1 MDFTIAFQPLL
12 PLAILVGAA
21 VLAAIAIVLMLLGKG
36 PAPVLRAFALVLVV
50 LALAN
55 PVLRQEER
63 DPLPGV
69 ALIVTDTSASQHI
82 DGRDLASEEARAQLE
97 EKLRAIPGLDV
108 RSVEAGDTPDG
119 TQLIP
124 PMEQALSDV
133 PSDRIA
139 AVFMITDGQAH
150 DAAGRSESLGAP
162 VHVLLSGR
170 DGETDRRIRILQQ
183 PRFGIV
189 GSQQPIT
196 FRVEDLGVAGD
207 AGKQADVVI
216 SRDGEALTS
225 RRVLIGQNVTI
236 DVDIAHGGRN
246 LFELAVAPLQGELT
260 ELNNRAVIATDGI
273 RENLRVLLVSGA
285 PHAGERTW
293 RNILK
298 SDAAVDLVHFTILRP
313 PDKQDGTPI
322 SELALIAFP
331 TRELFSE
338 KIDDFDLIIFDRYAR
353 LGVLPR
359 AYFENI
365 AEYVRKGGALLVS
378 SGPEF
383 AGNESLYQ
391 TPLAEVLPAAPTGR
405 VAETGFYPQLSEDGK
420 KHPITAQLQG
430 ANASPPQWGR
440 WFRTVESRAEVGR
453 VLMSGANG
461 NPLLVTAEAG
471 EGRVALMLSDQAW
484 LWARGFEGGGPYVDL
499 LRRLGHW
506 LMRESALE
514 EEQLHAS
521 VSGGSILV
529 ERFTMADAPGP
540 VTATTPD
547 GRTFELDL
555 DREADGRWS
564 ARISNPSPGIWR
576 FSDGALT
583 AIADAGNINPREF
596 ADPRSTR
603 EMLEPLAE
611 ATGGGMARIGEAGD
625 ISLPRIVPVRG
636 AVSSGRDWMG
646 VRESRASILRST
658 STYPV
663 LAGLAG
669 LLALLS
675 VVSAMWYRERG

>member
-1 MDFTIAFQPLL
+1 MDFTLAFQPLL
-12 PLAILVGAA
+12 PMPLVAGAAVIAALAIL
-21 VLAAIAIVLMLLGKG
+21 LILLGKG
-36 PAPVLRAFALVLVV
+36 PAPILRALALALVV
-50 LALAN
+50 AAIAN

-69 ALIVTDTSASQHI
+69 ALIVTDTSASQNI
-82 DGRDLASEEARAQLE
+82 DGRDAASEQARAQLE
-97 EKLRAIPGLDV
+97 ERLRAIQGLDV

-119 TQLIP
+119 SLLLP
-124 PMEQALSDV
+124 PMEQALADV
-133 PSDRIA
+133 PADRIA

-150 DAAGRSESLGAP
+150 DGEIRTEGLGAP

-170 DGETDRRIRILQQ
+170 EGEIDRHIRIIEQ

-189 GSQQPIT
+189 GSQQTIT
-196 FRVEDLGVAGD
+196 FRVEDLGVAHD
-207 AGKQADVVI
+207 AGKQVDVVI
-216 SRDGEALTS
+216 SRDGEVLTS
-225 RRVLIGQNVTI
+225 RRVLIGQTATV

-338 KIDDFDLIIFDRYAR
+338 KIDEFDLIIFDRYAR

-391 TPLAEVLPAAPTGR
+391 TPLANVLPAAPTGR
-405 VAETGFYPQLSEDGK
+405 VVESGFHPLLSEDGR
-420 KHPITAQLQG
+420 KHPITARLEG
-430 ANASPPQWGR
+430 AGDRPPRWGR
-440 WFRTVESRAEVGR
+440 WFRTVETRAETGR
-453 VLMSGANG
+453 VLMNGADG
-461 NPLLVTAEAG
+461 HPLLVTAEAG
-471 EGRVALMLSDQAW
+471 EGRVAVMLSDQAW

-529 ERFTMADAPGP
+529 ERSTMADAPGA

-547 GRTFELDL
+547 GQTIDLELE
-555 DREADGRWS
+555 RQAEGRWS
-564 ARISNPSPGIWR
+564 TRISNPSPGIWR
-576 FSDGALT
+576 FADGALT

-603 EMLEPLAE
+603 EKLSPLAE
-611 ATGGGMARIGEAGD
+611 ATGGGIARIGEAGD
-625 ISLPRIVPVRG
+625 IRLPRIVSVRG
-636 AVSSGRDWMG
+636 TLASGRDWMG

-669 LLALLS
+669 LLVLLS
-675 VVSAMWYRERG
+675 VLSAMWYRERG